1 MTVSFYDELQKQK
14 DGIQRY
20 QQYQD
25 QINTLSTKL
34 DILAEEILTN
44 EQALQKEAK
53 DVEQLT
59 GKSLQSLYHKIRG
72 NYDSR
77 LNKEMQERQEAELQL
92 DSKKQEYER
101 LQLDIQNLQ
110 KEQSLYH
117 ACQRNYDQL
126 FQDRLNELI
135 SNNSTNP
142 KAKELLLGLQN
153 DVDTAT
159 AQIKELEEAI
169 RAGERVNVS
178 LNQACDHLKSAS
190 NWGTFDIL
198 GGGLITDIAKHSKI
212 DEARSALAKAQR
224 ELRAF
229 RTELADVSMNISI
242 SIDIGSFTTFA
253 DYVFDDIFSSISVK
267 SKITDAQNDVSAA
280 LNQVRSTLILL
291 ARFKSEKKEHIEN
304 TLEQIKNIVI
314 HSD

>member
-1 MTVSFYDELQKQK
+1 MTVSFYDKLQKQK
-14 DGIQRY
+14 EGIQRY
-20 QQYQD
+20 QQYGD
-25 QINTLSTKL
+25 EINALSTKL
-34 DILAEEILTN
+34 KILEQEILAN

-59 GKSLQSLYHKIRG
+59 GKSLQSVYHKIRG
-72 NYDSR
+72 NYDSQ
-77 LNKEMQERQEAELQL
+77 LKKEMQERHEAELQL
-92 DSKKQEYER
+92 DFKKQEHKR
-101 LQLDIQNLQ
+101 LQLEIQNLQ
-110 KEQSLYH
+110 REQSLYH

-126 FQDRLNELI
+126 FQDRLNELV
-135 SNNSTNP
+135 SNNSPNP

-153 DVDTAT
+153 DVDTT
-159 AQIKELEEAI
+159 IAQIKELEEAI
-169 RAGERVNVS
+169 RAGERVNAS
-178 LNQACDHLKSAS
+178 LKQACDHLKSAS
-190 NWGTFDIL
+190 SWGTFDIV

-212 DEARSALAKAQR
+212 DDARSSLAKAQR

-267 SKITDAQNDVSAA
+267 SKISDAQNDVSSA

-291 ARFKSEKKEHIEN
+291 SRSKSEKNDYIEN

>member
-1 MTVSFYDELQKQK
+1 MTVSFFDELQKQK

-25 QINTLSTKL
+25 EINALSTKL
-34 DILAEEILTN
+34 NILTQEIKAN
-44 EQALQKEAK
+44 EQVLQKEAK

-59 GKSLQSLYHKIRG
+59 GKSLQSVYHKIRG
-72 NYDSR
+72 NYDSQ
-77 LNKEMQERQEAELQL
+77 LKKEMQERHEAELQL
-92 DSKKQEYER
+92 DLKKQEHER
-101 LQLDIQNLQ
+101 LKLEIQNLQ
-110 KEQSLYH
+110 REQSLYH

-135 SNNSTNP
+135 SNNSPNP

-153 DVDTAT
+153 DVETT
-159 AQIKELEEAI
+159 IAQIKELEEAI
-169 RAGERVNVS
+169 RAGERVNAS

-190 NWGTFDIL
+190 SWGTFDII

-212 DEARSALAKAQR
+212 DDARSSLAKAQR

-267 SKITDAQNDVSAA
+267 SKISDAQNDVSTA

-291 ARFKSEKKEHIEN
+291 ARSKSEKNDYIEN

>member
-1 MTVSFYDELQKQK
+1 MTVSFFDELQKQK

-25 QINTLSTKL
+25 EINALSTKL
-34 DILAEEILTN
+34 NILTQEIKAK
-44 EQALQKEAK
+44 EQVLQKEAK

-59 GKSLQSLYHKIRG
+59 GKSLQSVYHKIRG
-72 NYDSR
+72 NYDSQ
-77 LNKEMQERQEAELQL
+77 LKKEMQERHEAELQL
-92 DSKKQEYER
+92 DLKKQEHER
-101 LQLDIQNLQ
+101 LKLEIQNLQ
-110 KEQSLYH
+110 REQSRYH

-135 SNNSTNP
+135 SNNSPNP

-153 DVDTAT
+153 DVETT
-159 AQIKELEEAI
+159 IAQIKELEEAI
-169 RAGERVNVS
+169 RAGERVNAS

-190 NWGTFDIL
+190 SWGTFDII

-212 DEARSALAKAQR
+212 DDARSSLAKTQR

-267 SKITDAQNDVSAA
+267 SKISDAQNDVSTA

-291 ARFKSEKKEHIEN
+291 ARSKSEKNDYIEN

>member
-77 LNKEMQERQEAELQL
+77 LNKEMQERHEAELQL

-291 ARFKSEKKEHIEN
+291 SLIHI
-304 TLEQIKNIVI
+304 
-314 HSD
+314 

>member
-1 MTVSFYDELQKQK
+1 MTVSFFDELQKQK

-25 QINTLSTKL
+25 EIKALSTKL
-34 DILAEEILTN
+34 NILTQEIKAN
-44 EQALQKEAK
+44 EQVLQKEAK

-59 GKSLQSLYHKIRG
+59 GKSLQSVYHKIRG
-72 NYDSR
+72 NYDSQ
-77 LNKEMQERQEAELQL
+77 LKKEMQERHEAELQL
-92 DSKKQEYER
+92 DLKKQEHER
-101 LQLDIQNLQ
+101 LKLEIQNLQ
-110 KEQSLYH
+110 REQSLYH

-135 SNNSTNP
+135 SNNSPNP

-153 DVDTAT
+153 DVETT
-159 AQIKELEEAI
+159 IAQIKELEEAI
-169 RAGERVNVS
+169 RAGERVNAS

-190 NWGTFDIL
+190 SWGTFDII

-212 DEARSALAKAQR
+212 DDARSSLAKAQR

-267 SKITDAQNDVSAA
+267 SKISDAQNDVSTA

-291 ARFKSEKKEHIEN
+291 ARSKSEKNDYIEN

>member
-1 MTVSFYDELQKQK
+1 MTVSFYDKLQKQK
-14 DGIQRY
+14 EGIQRY
-20 QQYQD
+20 QQYGD
-25 QINTLSTKL
+25 EINALSTKL
-34 DILAEEILTN
+34 KILAQEILAN

-59 GKSLQSLYHKIRG
+59 GKSLQSVYHKIRG
-72 NYDSR
+72 NYDSQ
-77 LNKEMQERQEAELQL
+77 LKKEMQERHEAELQL
-92 DSKKQEYER
+92 DFKKQEHER
-101 LQLDIQNLQ
+101 LQLEIQNLQ
-110 KEQSLYH
+110 REQSLYH
-117 ACQRNYDQL
+117 ACQRNYEQL
-126 FQDRLNELI
+126 FQDRLNELV
-135 SNNSTNP
+135 SNNSPNP

-153 DVDTAT
+153 DVDTT
-159 AQIKELEEAI
+159 IAQIKELEEAI
-169 RAGERVNVS
+169 RAGERVNAS

-190 NWGTFDIL
+190 SWGTFDIV

-212 DEARSALAKAQR
+212 DDARSSLAKAQR

-267 SKITDAQNDVSAA
+267 SKISDAHNDVSSA

-291 ARFKSEKKEHIEN
+291 SRSKSEKNDYIEN

>member
-1 MTVSFYDELQKQK
+1 MTVSFYDKLQKQK
-14 DGIQRY
+14 EGIQRY
-20 QQYQD
+20 QQYGD
-25 QINTLSTKL
+25 EIKALSTKL
-34 DILAEEILTN
+34 KILAQEILAN

-59 GKSLQSLYHKIRG
+59 GKSLQSVYHKIRG
-72 NYDSR
+72 NYDSQ
-77 LNKEMQERQEAELQL
+77 LKKEMQERHEAELQL
-92 DSKKQEYER
+92 DFKKQEHER
-101 LQLDIQNLQ
+101 LQLEIQNLQ
-110 KEQSLYH
+110 REQSLYH

-126 FQDRLNELI
+126 FQDRLNELV
-135 SNNSTNP
+135 SNNSPNP

-153 DVDTAT
+153 DVDTT
-159 AQIKELEEAI
+159 IAQIKELEEAI
-169 RAGERVNVS
+169 RAGERVNAS

-190 NWGTFDIL
+190 SWGTFDIV

-212 DEARSALAKAQR
+212 DDARSSLAKAQR

-267 SKITDAQNDVSAA
+267 SKISDAQNDVSSA

-291 ARFKSEKKEHIEN
+291 SRSKSEKNDYIEN

>member
-1 MTVSFYDELQKQK
+1 MTVSFFDELQKQK
-14 DGIQRY
+14 DGIQCY

-25 QINTLSTKL
+25 EINALSTKL
-34 DILAEEILTN
+34 NILTQAIQAN
-44 EQALQKEAK
+44 EQVLQKEAK
-53 DVEQLT
+53 DVGQLT
-59 GKSLQSLYHKIRG
+59 GRSLQSVYHKIRG
-72 NYDSR
+72 NYDSQ
-77 LNKEMQERQEAELQL
+77 LKKEMQERHEAELQL
-92 DSKKQEYER
+92 DLKKQEHER
-101 LQLDIQNLQ
+101 LKLEIQNLQ
-110 KEQSLYH
+110 REQSLYH

-135 SNNSTNP
+135 SNNSPNL

-153 DVDTAT
+153 DVETT
-159 AQIKELEEAI
+159 IAQIKELEEAI
-169 RAGERVNVS
+169 RAGERVNAS

-190 NWGTFDIL
+190 SWGTFDII

-212 DEARSALAKAQR
+212 DDARSSLAKAQR

-267 SKITDAQNDVSAA
+267 SKISDAQNDVSTA

-291 ARFKSEKKEHIEN
+291 ARSKSEKNDYIEN